1 MSLQPHLSAD
11 TFLHLPSKCP
21 TIPTRIN
28 NNKNTIIFFIP
39 GNPGLLGYYHEFL
52 SLLATSSS
60 QTSQCTIA
68 GFSLGGFDI
77 SLSAPPKDLAEVQH
91 PKDSSPASG
100 SLYSLK
106 DQINLTHG
114 RVRAL
119 VERLKQQAH
128 AAASA
133 STSPAT
139 NKGEINANTP
149 KSYQVLLIGHSVGA
163 YIALEVIRLLHFEH
177 SQTYRDGEPSYTILG
192 AILLTPTV
200 VDIAKSRQGRIVT
213 PVLSYVPFVDYLAQ
227 WGVRGLVK
235 MLPGAVLGD
244 LVGWV
249 TGMKREGEKLS
260 TTLGW
265 LRSEKGVRQT
275 LSMAGEEMRVIKE
288 DLWGQEVWGVSG
300 GEGMRQEEDTGRE
313 IIWKAPRLVLYFARE
328 DHWVENATR
337 EAIVEARRRVDAEHI
352 KRKAWPRVEIEES
365 GNLVH
370 GWCIEQSNE
379 VAAKVR
385 EWIEEMLEQ

>member
-11 TFLHLPSKCP
+11 TFLHLPFKTP
-21 TIPTRIN
+21 TIPTQIN

-77 SLSAPPKDLAEVQH
+77 SPSAPPKNLAEIQH
-91 PKDSSPASG
+91 PKDSSPVSG

-106 DQINLTHG
+106 DQINLTHA
-114 RVRAL
+114 RVKAL
-119 VERLKQQAH
+119 VETLKQQAS
-128 AAASA
+128 ASA
-133 STSPAT
+133 STLSAT
-139 NKGEINANTP
+139 NEGDTNTNTP

-163 YIALEVIRLLHFEH
+163 YIALEVIRRLHVEH
-177 SQTYRDGEPSYTILG
+177 SQPHQDGEPSYTILG

-227 WGVRGLVK
+227 WGVRGMVK

-365 GNLVH
+365 GKLVH

>member
-11 TFLHLPSKCP
+11 TFLHLPSKTS

-77 SLSAPPKDLAEVQH
+77 SPSAPPKDIAEVQY

-100 SLYSLK
+100 SLYGLK

-119 VERLKQQAH
+119 VETLKQQDQ
-128 AAASA
+128 ASA

-139 NKGEINANTP
+139 TEGDTNVETAKP
-149 KSYQVLLIGHSVGA
+149 YQVILIGHSVGA
-163 YIALEVIRLLHFEH
+163 YIALEVIRRLHVEH
-177 SQTYRDGEPSYTILG
+177 SRPHRDEEPSYTILG

-200 VDIAKSRQGRIVT
+200 IDIAKSRQGRIVM
-213 PVLSYVPFVDYLAQ
+213 PVLSYVPFVDQLSQ
-227 WGVRGLVK
+227 WGVWGLVK
-235 MLPGAVLGD
+235 VLPEVVLGD

-265 LRSEKGVRQT
+265 LRSKKGVRQT

-288 DLWGQEVWGVSG
+288 DVWGQEVWGASG
-300 GEGMRQEEDTGRE
+300 GEGMRQEQDTGRE
-313 IIWKAPRLVLYFARE
+313 IPWKAPRLVLYFARE
-328 DHWVENATR
+328 DHWVEDATR
-337 EAIVEARRRVDAEHI
+337 EAIVKARRRVDAENM
-352 KRKAWPRVEIEES
+352 KRKASPRVEIEES
-365 GNLVH
+365 GKLVH

-385 EWIEEMLEQ
+385 EWIEEMSEQ